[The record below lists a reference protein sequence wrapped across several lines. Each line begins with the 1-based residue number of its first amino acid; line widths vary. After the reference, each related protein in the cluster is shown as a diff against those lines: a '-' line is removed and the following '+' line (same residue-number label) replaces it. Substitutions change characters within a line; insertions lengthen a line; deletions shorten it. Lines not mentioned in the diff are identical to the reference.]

1 MSGPRGVRTE
11 FADIFDTRGRA
22 GAMTRLPE
30 TAGGHQ
36 VLSGCPRVTI
46 AAEQRFHRHFQR
58 EAIAAADVRKPL
70 RCRTSLRGLR
80 KAGLPQD

>member
-30 TAGGHQ
+30 TAGGIRCYRGARALRSRQNKGFIVDESH
-36 VLSGCPRVTI
+36 SGFGR
-46 AAEQRFHRHFQR
+46 
-58 EAIAAADVRKPL
+58 PL
-70 RCRTSLRGLR
+70 RRSGVLKTPRNTPTESRSFS
-80 KAGLPQD
+80 A